1 MSIVAKYPI
10 LDELKIPENLLENWQ
25 ITTDLLAEI
34 AKVPA
39 ALIMRVHA
47 REIEV
52 LVASHTHDNVYHSGE
67 KAPLDTGLYC
77 ETVMNTRKNL
87 LVPNALKDPD
97 WDHNPDLKLGM
108 ISYCGLPLT
117 WPGGDLFGTFCILDD
132 KETSFNSQVQLVMER
147 LRDSIQLS
155 LVNLYEMN
163 LTFIEQNK
171 VQNTWRESES
181 RILHDLETTNI
192 RLRAEMAERKRAED
206 KVYFAFLYARSLIE
220 TSLDPLVTISADGK
234 ITDVNEAT
242 VLVTG
247 VPREQLIG
255 SDFSGY
261 FTDSDKARN
270 GYREVFEKG
279 FVKDYLL
286 TIRHKNGRLTDVLY
300 NASVYHDEQGNVGGI
315 CSGAR
320 HHRAPPGRAGNTQTQ
335 HRAGTEHKGAHCAAR
350 SYQQGTGSLCLFRL
364 ARSTCAVADH
374 RRFLA
379 RTARRLR

>member
-1 MSIVAKYPI
+1 
-10 LDELKIPENLLENWQ
+10 
-25 ITTDLLAEI
+25 
-34 AKVPA
+34 
-39 ALIMRVHA
+39 
-47 REIEV
+47 
-52 LVASHTHDNVYHSGE
+52 
-67 KAPLDTGLYC
+67 
-77 ETVMNTRKNL
+77 MNTRKNL